1 MAFTIRLTLML
12 QLVVAAVASFD
23 INSVGSG
30 DGSCEANNSET
41 DTCEYYIQASGY
53 KYTCA
58 ELEKDYSLDCSGCD
72 CGDGDSESTSTTT
85 LKPTGSST
93 STTVAPN
100 PITTTTTT
108 TTKKATEKQKTTT
121 TTTTKKATTTTTTTT
136 KKATT
141 TTTTT
146 TKKATTTTT
155 TTTKKAT
162 TTTTT
167 TVIVSEE
174 VAKELETAKK
184 YQASLE
190 KVDFFATL
198 KENSDT
204 FKGLET
210 VTSLKQIGNVE
221 VTAGD
226 SQAATVVTGELE
238 AKGMT
243 KEEFT
248 QGEAMD
254 SCKGLIAK
262 SAGAEKK
269 DVSIDRVDEY
279 SGAVRTR
286 RLRARILTGDTRL
299 VIAFTIKINKSTESA
314 SSPSNEGLGVG
325 GAVGIAVGVIL
336 GVGAIAGVAV
346 GVVFAMKGKN
356 NRVGQ
361 DQEKEKEKE
370 QELPEIKT
378 DQSNQPPQRQLTGP
392 DARSL
397 SPKATDSKDNS

>member
-58 ELEKDYSLDCSGCD
+58 ELEEDYSLDCSGCD

-85 LKPTGSST
+85 LKHTGSST

-100 PITTTTTT
+100 PITTTT

-146 TKKATTTTT
+146 
-155 TTTKKAT
+155 
-162 TTTTT
+162 
-167 TVIVSEE
+167 VVVSEE

-198 KENSDT
+198 QENSDS
-204 FKGLET
+204 FKGLEA

-279 SGAVRTR
+279 SGQVRTR

-361 DQEKEKEKE
+361 DQEKEKE
-370 QELPEIKT
+370 QELPVINT

>member
-1 MAFTIRLTLML
+1 M
-12 QLVVAAVASFD
+12 
-23 INSVGSG
+23 G
-30 DGSCEANNSET
+30 
-41 DTCEYYIQASGY
+41 
-53 KYTCA
+53 
-58 ELEKDYSLDCSGCD
+58 
-72 CGDGDSESTSTTT
+72 
-85 LKPTGSST
+85 
-93 STTVAPN
+93 
-100 PITTTTTT
+100 
-108 TTKKATEKQKTTT
+108 
-121 TTTTKKATTTTTTTT
+121 
-136 KKATT
+136 
-141 TTTTT
+141 TTTT

-167 TVIVSEE
+167 TVVVSEE

-198 KENSDT
+198 QENSDT

-325 GAVGIAVGVIL
+325 GAVG
-336 GVGAIAGVAV
+336 GVAV